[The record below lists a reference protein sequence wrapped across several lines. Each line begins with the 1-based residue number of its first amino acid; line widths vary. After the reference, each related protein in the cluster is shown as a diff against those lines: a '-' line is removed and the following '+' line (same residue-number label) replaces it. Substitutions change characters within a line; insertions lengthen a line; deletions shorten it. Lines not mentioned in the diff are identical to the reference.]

1 MAFYSTAPTKRAACS
16 AIGSPYLGARLIQKK
31 QGWNLGRFSWLG
43 HYSVTA
49 PAPAPADVAMVPL
62 RLSRLAVTCA
72 RQAPAWRGG
81 HRPTADKR

>member
-43 HYSVTA
+43 RYSVYRAGTGA
-49 PAPAPADVAMVPL
+49 GGRSDGSAALVAVGCDL
-62 RLSRLAVTCA
+62 RAAGAGLAWGASTDC
-72 RQAPAWRGG
+72 R
-81 HRPTADKR
+81 